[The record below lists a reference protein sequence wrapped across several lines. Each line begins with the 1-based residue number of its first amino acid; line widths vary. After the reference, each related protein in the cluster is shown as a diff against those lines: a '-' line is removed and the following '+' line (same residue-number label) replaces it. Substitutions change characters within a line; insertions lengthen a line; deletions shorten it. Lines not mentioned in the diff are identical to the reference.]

1 MQVHIDR
8 NGERYGPYS
17 IEDINAYLA
26 NGTLLPTDV
35 AWQDGMTDWV
45 PITQI
50 SGVVM
55 PGDSVATP
63 APPSQP
69 VPNGNKKKIL
79 IGIGAGMGLLALMA
93 GIWFFF
99 IRPGGEKGQLAIND
113 ENNRTAI
120 GDKGKDSNKPR
131 IITMAMMREIVQILE
146 TKLGEK
152 FPEDPEGK
160 FLAGFLDELNQ
171 AIKDGK
177 LKPEPFTAEAIAAA
191 FTKRQ
196 KEAQARTEARKIR
209 RGSFEWLKA
218 RAEKGWAPA
227 QNDLGAMY
235 AKGQEV
241 EKDYKEAAKWY
252 RKAAE
257 QNNPVAQLNLG
268 RAYINAQGVEKDRKE
283 AIKWFRAAAEQGFF
297 KAQWSL
303 GVAYD
308 YGTGVV
314 RDNVTA
320 FAWYTLAIA
329 NGDVKSK
336 KHKTDLAKKM
346 TPEQIAEG
354 EALIKEMIQE
364 NQKLMNKDAI
374 FNRLPK

>member
-17 IEDINAYLA
+17 IEEINAYLA
-26 NGTLLPTDV
+26 NGTLLPTDL
-35 AWQDGMTDWV
+35 AWQDGMTDWLPV
-45 PITQI
+45 SQI

-55 PGDSVATP
+55 PGGSVATSI
-63 APPSQP
+63 PPSQP

-99 IRPGGEKGQLAIND
+99 IREA
-113 ENNRTAI
+113 
-120 GDKGKDSNKPR
+120 GDKEQLSNNNGSNSTTAKPVKELTTGKVR
-131 IITMAMMREIVQILE
+131 M
-146 TKLGEK
+146 
-152 FPEDPEGK
+152 
-160 FLAGFLDELNQ
+160 
-171 AIKDGK
+171 
-177 LKPEPFTAEAIAAA
+177 
-191 FTKRQ
+191 
-196 KEAQARTEARKIR
+196 
-209 RGSFEWLKA
+209 GSFEYFKA
-218 RAEKGWAPA
+218 EAEKGDSDC
-227 QNDLGAMY
+227 QNNLGAMY

-346 TPEQIAEG
+346 IPEQIAEG
-354 EALIKEMIQE
+354 EALIKEMIQK
-364 NQKLMNKDAI
+364 NPKLMNKDAI

>member
-113 ENNRTAI
+113 ENNSTAI

-160 FLAGFLDELNQ
+160 FSAGFLDELNQ

-196 KEAQARTEARKIR
+196 KEAQARIEARKIR

-336 KHKTDLAKKM
+336 KHKTDLVKKM
-346 TPEQIAEG
+346 ASEQIAEG

-364 NQKLMNKDAI
+364 NPKLMNKDAW

>member
-1 MQVHIDR
+1 
-8 NGERYGPYS
+8 
-17 IEDINAYLA
+17 
-26 NGTLLPTDV
+26 
-35 AWQDGMTDWV
+35 
-45 PITQI
+45 
-50 SGVVM
+50 
-55 PGDSVATP
+55 
-63 APPSQP
+63 
-69 VPNGNKKKIL
+69 
-79 IGIGAGMGLLALMA
+79 
-93 GIWFFF
+93 
-99 IRPGGEKGQLAIND
+99 
-113 ENNRTAI
+113 
-120 GDKGKDSNKPR
+120 
-131 IITMAMMREIVQILE
+131 
-146 TKLGEK
+146 
-152 FPEDPEGK
+152 
-160 FLAGFLDELNQ
+160 
-171 AIKDGK
+171 
-177 LKPEPFTAEAIAAA
+177 
-191 FTKRQ
+191 
-196 KEAQARTEARKIR
+196 
-209 RGSFEWLKA
+209 
-218 RAEKGWAPA
+218 
-227 QNDLGAMY
+227 MY

-320 FAWYTLAIA
+320 FSWYTLAIA

-336 KHKTDLAKKM
+336 KHKADLVKKM

-354 EALIKEMIQE
+354 EALIKEMIQK